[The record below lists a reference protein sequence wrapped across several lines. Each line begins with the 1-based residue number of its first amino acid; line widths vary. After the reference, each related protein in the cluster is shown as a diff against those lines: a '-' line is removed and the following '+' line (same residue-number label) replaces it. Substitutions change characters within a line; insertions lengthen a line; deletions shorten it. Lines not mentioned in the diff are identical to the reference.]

1 MEEIISLGQL
11 RLPGGQHKAS
21 GAVSSAEKRCKD
33 RNKAPGTAVVAVTRA
48 TPNLMKQCVSEGQ
61 DRRREKGREGVGGT
75 LGGKGRWGGGVEGG
89 GAVSREEEG
98 WRARRAKEG

>member
-1 MEEIISLGQL
+1 MEEIISFGQF
-11 RLPGGQHKAS
+11 RLPGDQHKAS
-21 GAVSSAEKRCKD
+21 SAVSSAEKRCKD

-75 LGGKGRWGGGVEGG
+75 LGWKGGGGVEGG